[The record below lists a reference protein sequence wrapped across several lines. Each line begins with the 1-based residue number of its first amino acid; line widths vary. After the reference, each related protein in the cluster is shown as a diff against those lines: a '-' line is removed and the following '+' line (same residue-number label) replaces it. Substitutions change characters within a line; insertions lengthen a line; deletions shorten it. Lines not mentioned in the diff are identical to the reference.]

1 MPLRLVLPLQSHFLL
16 FWTPVPLFPAVMEKN
31 HVEICYITEYTIK
44 LSFSEQTNTA
54 NTFLVWQHIPR
65 REICDLYPSIKPMF
79 GWKKGLCSTLY
90 CFFSHV
96 PSSYCESQY
105 DLSERVRGKWADH
118 CQLLYPEGGWG
129 STCMSENLSLD
140 MKVAVNVAHY
150 CFERLHLK
158 KKNLPGMFL
167 FVFFCIMLVIP
178 TNLGK
183 NKAALANHIT

>member
-1 MPLRLVLPLQSHFLL
+1 
-16 FWTPVPLFPAVMEKN
+16 MEKN

-44 LSFSEQTNTA
+44 LSFSEQTSTA

-79 GWKKGLCSTLY
+79 GEKKDCVPP
-90 CFFSHV
+90 CIVFFSHV

-118 CQLLYPEGGWG
+118 CQLLDPEGGWG
-129 STCMSENLSLD
+129 STCMSENLFLD

-158 KKNLPGMFL
+158 KNLPGL
-167 FVFFCIMLVIP
+167 FFFFFCIILVIP

-183 NKAALANHIT
+183 NKAALMESKSYYLRSWCVAESK